1 MKTPLSGTDF
11 ESQRIFTCL
20 LQSLQ
25 NDTIT
30 GWEATFGRLALWY
43 YQSPFVLIPDIFP
56 GLGYLDHY
64 ILAQVSLWLCRL
76 NPDTVEIP
84 EDLSRE
90 IEAFFA
96 PPAEPQQNIL
106 PES

>member
-1 MKTPLSGTDF
+1 MNTPLSGIDF
-11 ESQRIFTCL
+11 ESRRIFVCL
-20 LQSLQ
+20 LQNLQ
-25 NDTIT
+25 NNNIT

-43 YQSPFVLIPDIFP
+43 YQSPFALLPDIIP

-76 NPDTVEIP
+76 NPDTIEIP
-84 EDLSRE
+84 EQFSKEL
-90 IEAFFA
+90 EAYFT
-96 PPAEPQQNIL
+96 PPTEQQQNIL